1 MTWVSV
7 LLVIL
12 LVGGAYLG
20 SVWLPL
26 WFDHYTVKQVV
37 ADYMNQS
44 AKNHDDEQLRRDMVA
59 RSAPSSPWRASS
71 SGRKVKVPAIPLDE
85 GGVPGS
91 GQRDP
96 HPARRLRVRAP
107 GRLPAHR
114 PRSLHGIHPGPDGG
128 HQHPGLGT
136 RTLREAR

>member
-37 ADYMNQS
+37 ADYMNQA

-59 RSAPSSPWRASS
+59 KIRALVTVESVDL

-85 GGVPGS
+85 AGVTWE
-91 GQRDP
+91 RDSATHTLRVAFEYERRVVYP
-96 HPARRLRVRAP
+96 LIDREAFTVFTLDRTGDTSIPDWGPAR
-107 GRLPAHR
+107 
-114 PRSLHGIHPGPDGG
+114 
-128 HQHPGLGT
+128 
-136 RTLREAR
+136 